1 MWRRVGRLVGLQG
14 LGRVWLLEQLR
25 LVQEW
30 LLLELE
36 QRLVEVQLQ
45 QVQELELLL
54 VE

>member
-1 MWRRVGRLVGLQG
+1 M
-14 LGRVWLLEQLR
+14 WLLEQLR